1 MNEAIM
7 MMPSDKS
14 DIESA
19 RSITKS
25 SGSWSEEELFQIL
38 EWVQDGNWPV
48 ARILLPYLK
57 TLKQDLNRQILTIL
71 DTQDHV
77 WMYWVIDLIDPTRM
91 NDALRERLERIA
103 NSPTRREEDEGL
115 PEKRSPSSM
124 RRPTDRPGA
133 PPALW
138 KKPHD
143 SRRQPSPHQARPP
156 AQRLRNGCSWLLP
169 RLNLPCLDWSPAR
182 MAIDDP
188 LACKVSIIPP
198 LARTS

>member
-1 MNEAIM
+1 VNEAIM

-115 PEKRSPSSM
+115 PEKAQSILNASPNRQTWCSPSSLEET
-124 RRPTDRPGA
+124 P
-133 PPALW
+133 
-138 KKPHD
+138 
-143 SRRQPSPHQARPP
+143 
-156 AQRLRNGCSWLLP
+156 
-169 RLNLPCLDWSPAR
+169 
-182 MAIDDP
+182 
-188 LACKVSIIPP
+188 
-198 LARTS
+198 